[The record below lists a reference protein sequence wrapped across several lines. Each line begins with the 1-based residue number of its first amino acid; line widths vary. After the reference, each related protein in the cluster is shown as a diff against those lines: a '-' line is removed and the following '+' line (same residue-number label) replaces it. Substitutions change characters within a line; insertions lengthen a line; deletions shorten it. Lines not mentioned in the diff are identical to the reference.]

1 MQAGAA
7 GVTAAR
13 RGGGAAGTLA
23 WSARPRRVG
32 YTFRSEATVLR
43 EKSVEAITGTDRAGA
58 GSRGAVPGSPVAVR
72 ALGPVR
78 RVSRWSSR
86 RGSV

>member
-1 MQAGAA
+1 M
-7 GVTAAR
+7 
-13 RGGGAAGTLA
+13 LA
-23 WSARPRRVG
+23 WSASPRRVG
-32 YTFRSEATVLR
+32 CTFRPEATVLR
-43 EKSVEAITGTDRAGA
+43 EKSVEAINRPGGR
-58 GSRGAVPGSPVAVR
+58 REPWRAVPGGPVAVR